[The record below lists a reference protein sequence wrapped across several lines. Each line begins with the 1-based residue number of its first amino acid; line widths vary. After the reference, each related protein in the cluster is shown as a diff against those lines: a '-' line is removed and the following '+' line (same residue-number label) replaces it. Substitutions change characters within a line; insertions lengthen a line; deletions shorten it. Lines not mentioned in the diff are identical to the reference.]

1 MRKYLEENEYRRKSK
16 KKERR
21 ITEKEETKIEEGK
34 KNQQQNKC
42 KIDRKGQIFVDYF
55 SCFSFQIFTLVGVVL
70 VDSTD
75 YVRDAAGTRGV
86 TEVRTTRF
94 SVYLCELL
102 LPDLCNK
109 SNEMKQKKKVVGNET
124 SASHTITTTTTAR
137 FFSEKKFC
145 PGLGLAV
152 WFA

>member
-86 TEVRTTRF
+86 TEAKQNKRQQLRCVLRTTTQKQ
-94 SVYLCELL
+94 LKH
-102 LPDLCNK
+102 LP
-109 SNEMKQKKKVVGNET
+109 Q
-124 SASHTITTTTTAR
+124 
-137 FFSEKKFC
+137 
-145 PGLGLAV
+145 
-152 WFA
+152 

>member
-1 MRKYLEENEYRRKSK
+1 METKEEKESTQKLAGCVSSEEIFRGKRISPKEQ
-16 KKERR
+16 KERKKDYR
-21 ITEKEETKIEEGK
+21 KGRNEDRRRR

-86 TEVRTTRF
+86 TEAKQNKRQQLR
-94 SVYLCELL
+94 CEQ
-102 LPDLCNK
+102 PHRN
-109 SNEMKQKKKVVGNET
+109 N
-124 SASHTITTTTTAR
+124 
-137 FFSEKKFC
+137 
-145 PGLGLAV
+145 
-152 WFA
+152 

>member
-1 MRKYLEENEYRRKSK
+1 METKEEKESTQKLAGCVSSEEIFRGKRKSPKEQK

-86 TEVRTTRF
+86 TEAKQ
-94 SVYLCELL
+94 
-102 LPDLCNK
+102 NK
-109 SNEMKQKKKVVGNET
+109 RQQL
-124 SASHTITTTTTAR
+124 R
-137 FFSEKKFC
+137 SEQ
-145 PGLGLAV
+145 PHRNN
-152 WFA
+152 